1 MSILRIVGSTWA
13 NLWAVY
19 KNSSLK
25 PVFRQILWK
34 FLWFCPVI
42 FCSEIFRA
50 EWIIQFYMLFHILFF
65 RWKQSIPT
73 TFHILAS
80 YIEKTTTNWRYFPQI
95 TKALNYVILTVL
107 HQKVWPWEKMAT
119 EYSQIWTFLFC
130 LQCCDLVQQVQNC
143 FHRNL

>member
-95 TKALNYVILTVL
+95 TKALNYVTFNCAPPEGLALGKDGNRIFSDMNIFILPTML
-107 HQKVWPWEKMAT
+107 WSSSTSAELL
-119 EYSQIWTFLFC
+119 SS
-130 LQCCDLVQQVQNC
+130 
-143 FHRNL
+143 